1 MTSTVWFQCSA
12 GVAGD
17 MLLASL
23 VDAARGSR
31 NGSDINNIEIAVLD
45 AVGAL
50 HDGERALSGVT
61 ETFEPTQRCGVR
73 STWMNVVVSNHGHD
87 HSRDHG
93 DDHHDHDHS
102 RDHEHH
108 VRGEVGCFDSRAGK
122 WKGVHAAG
130 CGVDNGG
137 VMMLPARL
145 NLLGPT
151 VMVNGQHARSGARAF
166 HCVAEPNS

>member
-1 MTSTVWFQCSA
+1 MDVVH
-12 GVAGD
+12 G
-17 MLLASL
+17 
-23 VDAARGSR
+23 
-31 NGSDINNIEIAVLD
+31 EIAADGNLGQPCCSIGAGFVI
-45 AVGAL
+45 AVATIDEHHG
-50 HDGERALSGVT
+50 RSGGQ
-61 ETFEPTQRCGVR
+61 QRR
-73 STWMNVVVSNHGHD
+73 SVH
-87 HSRDHG
+87 RC
-93 DDHHDHDHS
+93 

-108 VRGEVGCFDSRAGK
+108 GRGEIGCFDSRAGK